1 MPESTSQSAFSQ
13 NASHQDLLPGD
24 LLLTKGSARAL
35 LRPVAG
41 GRICSLQLAAADGSL
56 QEVLYPYTAAGV
68 DALRWAKGGIY
79 PLVPYS
85 NRIAHSRLSTPDG
98 VVALAPHPDAAPH
111 TLHGNAHGLPWQVQE
126 HAAAQAVMVLNS
138 PASPAWPWHYRV
150 TQRVHLRDDALTL
163 ELCLHNEDTRAMPTG
178 LGFHP
183 YFCHSPQARVGFHAS
198 TWWDRSED
206 FLALAARPVG
216 PEEGFAPA
224 RALPPGTRTDYF
236 GGWDGRAE
244 LELPGGTT
252 LYLQGDGPLSHLV
265 LHRPPQPLYLCLEPV
280 THVADAFNLAAQGQ
294 ADTGTVLLAPGESF
308 SASLTISL
316 RARSMTAGE

>member
-1 MPESTSQSAFSQ
+1 MPEPLTKSA
-13 NASHQDLLPGD
+13 AAQDLLPGD
-24 LLLTKGSARAL
+24 LLLTNGPARAL

-41 GRICSLQLAAADGSL
+41 GRVCSLQLAAPDGRP

-85 NRIAHSRLSTPDG
+85 NRIAQARLATPDG

-111 TLHGNAHGLPWQVQE
+111 TLHGNAHGLPWRVQE
-126 HAAAQAVMVLNS
+126 HDATQALMVLDS
-138 PASPAWPWHYRV
+138 PASPAWPWRYRV
-150 TQRVHLRDDALTL
+150 TQQIRLQADALTL
-163 ELCLHNEDTRAMPTG
+163 ELCLRNDDTRAMPAG

-183 YFCHSPQARVGFHAS
+183 YFCHMPDARLGFQAT
-198 TWWDRSED
+198 TWWERSED
-206 FLALAARPVG
+206 FLARAARHLG
-216 PEEGFAPA
+216 PDEGFERAH
-224 RALPPGTRTDYF
+224 ALPPGTCTDYF

-244 LELPGGTT
+244 LELPGGAS
-252 LYLQGDGPLSHLV
+252 LHLQGSGTLSHLV

-280 THVADAFNLAAQGQ
+280 THVADGFNLAAQGQ

-316 RARSMTAGE
+316 RMPFLPAGE